1 MLYLDLGVVL
11 TTGNIF
17 LYIVYRIF
25 LEAKKD
31 VAVSTEQ
38 AMYTFVWYYIFF
50 NCMWKNVPG

>member
-38 AMYTFVWYYIFF
+38 AMYIFVWYYIFF